1 MQKTISTLDFFDT
14 ELKGT
19 IFMTRLTKYEKETI
33 ILTNEEDDFW
43 NVFTYNKGLQ
53 RRFMSFAEKYPENCR
68 FKSQNNEG
76 GMTFEIDKG
85 RLSIRLTA
93 PYSEDLSQEEFAK
106 ELNVSVSTI
115 NRWETGKVRPNLSAM
130 KNIKQFCQ
138 KYRISYE
145 IIEKEWFGFSSKE

>member
-1 MQKTISTLDFFDT
+1 MGDEVQKTISTLDFFDT
-14 ELKGT
+14 ELRGM

-53 RRFMSFAEKYPENCR
+53 RRFMSFAEQYPENCR

-76 GMTFEIDKG
+76 GITFEIDKG

-93 PYSEDLSQEEFAK
+93 PYTEERRKASSEYAK
-106 ELNVSVSTI
+106 KYGLNPKA
-115 NRWETGKVRPNLSAM
+115 E
-130 KNIKQFCQ
+130 
-138 KYRISYE
+138 
-145 IIEKEWFGFSSKE
+145 

>member
-1 MQKTISTLDFFDT
+1 MEIFESVIKRFINCARDRLIKTMRVGDEVQKTISTLDFFDT

-53 RRFMSFAEKYPENCR
+53 RRFMSFAEQYPENCR

-85 RLSIRLTA
+85 RLSVRLTA
-93 PYSEDLSQEEFAK
+93 PYSEERRKASSDYAK
-106 ELNVSVSTI
+106 
-115 NRWETGKVRPNLSAM
+115 
-130 KNIKQFCQ
+130 
-138 KYRISYE
+138 KYGMNAN
-145 IIEKEWFGFSSKE
+145 KK

>member
-1 MQKTISTLDFFDT
+1 MQKTISTLDFFDA

-53 RRFMSFAEKYPENCR
+53 HRFMSFAEQYPQNCR

-76 GMTFEIDKG
+76 GMAFEIDKG

-93 PYSEDLSQEEFAK
+93 PYTEERRKASSDNAK
-106 ELNVSVSTI
+106 KYGVNHIQSRIKTI
-115 NRWETGKVRPNLSAM
+115 E
-130 KNIKQFCQ
+130 
-138 KYRISYE
+138 
-145 IIEKEWFGFSSKE
+145 

>member
-53 RRFMSFAEKYPENCR
+53 RRFMSFVEQYPENCQ

-93 PYSEDLSQEEFAK
+93 PYTEERRKASSEYAK
-106 ELNVSVSTI
+106 
-115 NRWETGKVRPNLSAM
+115 
-130 KNIKQFCQ
+130 
-138 KYRISYE
+138 KYGVNHIYE
-145 IIEKEWFGFSSKE
+145 GV

>member
-1 MQKTISTLDFFDT
+1 MKKTISTLDFFDT

-43 NVFTYNKGLQ
+43 NVFTYNKRLQ
-53 RRFMSFAEKYPENCR
+53 RRFIAFAEAYPENCR

-85 RLSIRLTA
+85 RMSVRLTA
-93 PYSEDLSQEEFAK
+93 PYSEERRQIAQDYGKRCGLNSSA
-106 ELNVSVSTI
+106 NVS
-115 NRWETGKVRPNLSAM
+115 
-130 KNIKQFCQ
+130 
-138 KYRISYE
+138 
-145 IIEKEWFGFSSKE
+145 